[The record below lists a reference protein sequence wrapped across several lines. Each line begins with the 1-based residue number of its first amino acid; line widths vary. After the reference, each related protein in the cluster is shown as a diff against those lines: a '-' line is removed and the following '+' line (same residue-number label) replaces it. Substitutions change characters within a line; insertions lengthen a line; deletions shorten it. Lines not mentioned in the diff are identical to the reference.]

1 MKGEWKISSMYLGG
15 KTETDPYTQR
25 MTILKHDR
33 RTVRIITNVVVMPST
48 WGVCAPSEVWVTNLT
63 VSAGDLSRGITRFS
77 STQDAADKEHT
88 NLVQMAILM
97 GFEMSRG
104 HTSYRH
110 TNKKN
115 PERR

>member
-1 MKGEWKISSMYLGG
+1 M
-15 KTETDPYTQR
+15 DPYTQR
-25 MTILKHDR
+25 MTIMKHDR
-33 RTVRIITNVVVMPST
+33 RTVRIITNVGVMPSA

-77 STQDAADKEHT
+77 LTQEEADKRHT
-88 NLVQMAILM
+88 DFVHMAFLM
-97 GFEMSRG
+97 GFELSRG
-104 HTSYRH
+104 HTSYRR